1 MDEEEEKNRI
11 ELKRKQDILTE
22 KIINGHYDRQQ
33 FIYFLL
39 EKKEDIGDDLNNQ
52 SFSELKEEIEEFT
65 KSHKPVEHQ
74 KGNDTQISNNSQ
86 TDNESQNRNNS
97 ISVFLNQNGVNNS
110 NIPKKKSC
118 CPCQD

>member
-1 MDEEEEKNRI
+1 MEEEEEKNQI

-97 ISVFLNQNGVNNS
+97 ISVFMF
-110 NIPKKKSC
+110 
-118 CPCQD
+118 